1 MSVYGVVVRN
11 MRRGLVVVLASVMA
25 SSARGQ
31 DSGAA
36 TAGAPD
42 AVLPEGTFTYALM
55 PDSSGDVKAAIN
67 KTVDGMNFITRP
79 IARGRL
85 AKVNPVPH
93 QVRIQLSKD
102 TVSAA
107 FDGGNPVITPVSGE
121 VVPWT
126 NSLTHETDKAHAA
139 VSGDTVRQTIEAK
152 DGQRENAFVFTDG
165 GARLHLVVTVTSH
178 RLPRP
183 LTYELI
189 FRRDDAAYSDGAIP

>member
-11 MRRGLVVVLASVMA
+11 MRRGLVVVAASVMA

-31 DSGAA
+31 DSVAA
-36 TAGAPD
+36 TAGAAG

-67 KTVDGMNFITRP
+67 KTVDGMSFITRP

-85 AKVNPVPH
+85 AKVNPIPH

-107 FDGGNPVITPVSGE
+107 FDDGNPVITPVSGE
-121 VVPWT
+121 VVPWS
-126 NSLTHETDKAHAA
+126 NSLTRETNKAHAA
-139 VSGDTVRQTIEAK
+139 VSGDTVRQTIEAG

-189 FRRDDAAYSDGAIP
+189 FRREEPA